1 MYNSD
6 KNVLFICACH
16 SPEHQLIFS
25 YDKDDTNDGCVYAT
39 VHLCKEENV
48 FVRIWNAIKYI
59 FGHTSKYGDFD
70 EFIFN
75 PSDYTKLEDV
85 VEYLKKCENDN
96 RDKND

>member
-1 MYNSD
+1 MDNSD

-25 YDKDDTNDGCVYAT
+25 YDEDDTNDCCVYVT

-75 PSDYTKLEDV
+75 PSDSTKLEDV